1 MNLSEI
7 FKSKVNKPRV
17 LDVGCNIGKTTY
29 IIKNNINCE
38 IIGIDNK
45 NKFKKEFQK
54 KLKNSAKFILV
65 DFKKILDLKKL
76 GKFDIIFFR
85 DIFNALDSREHKRI
99 LDNILMYNAKSK
111 TILIFNEFTLIAKV
125 IQKLKK
131 PSKKINYFNK
141 NIMINNKSLLLKEI
155 KGDILSNNFINIFYK
170 VLAYKKIYIFEIK

>member
-85 DIFNALDSREHKRI
+85 DIFML
-99 LDNILMYNAKSK
+99 
-111 TILIFNEFTLIAKV
+111 
-125 IQKLKK
+125 
-131 PSKKINYFNK
+131 
-141 NIMINNKSLLLKEI
+141 
-155 KGDILSNNFINIFYK
+155 
-170 VLAYKKIYIFEIK
+170 

>member
-1 MNLSEI
+1 
-7 FKSKVNKPRV
+7 
-17 LDVGCNIGKTTY
+17 
-29 IIKNNINCE
+29 
-38 IIGIDNK
+38 
-45 NKFKKEFQK
+45 
-54 KLKNSAKFILV
+54 
-65 DFKKILDLKKL
+65 
-76 GKFDIIFFR
+76 
-85 DIFNALDSREHKRI
+85 
-99 LDNILMYNAKSK
+99 MYNAKSK